1 MERVAAWAQLVS
13 VVIVG
18 VVAGMFVATQVGQ
31 LRVQDT
37 VDARD
42 FVLVKRGFEVA
53 VGRIMPVLTIAAG
66 VSMLLVA
73 ILGPPGATRGLA
85 LGALGLWIGVIVVTL
100 VFNAPVNAEAVNWDP
115 AAPPV
120 DWEAQRDRWHLGQSV
135 RTPMAVA
142 SFVCLGLA
150 SQWERLW
157 S

>member
-13 VVIVG
+13 LVIVG

-37 VDARD
+37 LDARD
-42 FVLVKRGFEVA
+42 FVLVKHGFEVA
-53 VGRIMPVLTIAAG
+53 
-66 VSMLLVA
+66 
-73 ILGPPGATRGLA
+73 
-85 LGALGLWIGVIVVTL
+85 GLWIGVIVVTL
-100 VFNAPVNAEAVNWDP
+100 VLNAPVNAEAVNWDP

-150 SQWERLW
+150 SQWDRLW